1 MILNSHPMPKKI
13 LALSALLILMFACKK
28 DLEDTNQGSN
38 NPSVSNAPVLPDN
51 LLNYANPNL
60 PAYLNQGPVANAD
73 NTPVNNPVTNAGATL
88 GRVLFYEKQ
97 MSSNGTISCASCHQS
112 INGFSDPATLS
123 LGFENGLTG
132 RHSMSLANSRF
143 YANGHFF
150 WDERA
155 NTLEDQVLLPIQDE
169 VEMGMDLDSLVLRLQ
184 NLGYYDELFLAAFG
198 SDEITSNRISLAL
211 AQFIRSMI
219 SYQSKYDIG
228 RQQVTAANQ
237 NFPNFTAEENQG
249 KALFL
254 NPAIGCA
261 ACHGTDAFIA
271 PGPRNN
277 GLDALNADDAGVGGV
292 TGNANQNGL
301 FKVGSLKNVALTAP
315 YMHDGR
321 FNTLEEVIEHY
332 NSGVANNPN
341 LSIPLRLPNNGVR
354 RLNLSENEKQ
364 ALVAFLETLTDTA
377 LNNDVKFSNPFV
389 D

>member
-1 MILNSHPMPKKI
+1 
-13 LALSALLILMFACKK
+13 
-28 DLEDTNQGSN
+28 
-38 NPSVSNAPVLPDN
+38 
-51 LLNYANPNL
+51 
-60 PAYLNQGPVANAD
+60 
-73 NTPVNNPVTNAGATL
+73 
-88 GRVLFYEKQ
+88 
-97 MSSNGTISCASCHQS
+97 
-112 INGFSDPATLS
+112 
-123 LGFENGLTG
+123 
-132 RHSMSLANSRF
+132 
-143 YANGHFF
+143 
-150 WDERA
+150 
-155 NTLEDQVLLPIQDE
+155 
-169 VEMGMDLDSLVLRLQ
+169 
-184 NLGYYDELFLAAFG
+184 
-198 SDEITSNRISLAL
+198 
-211 AQFIRSMI
+211 MI

>member
-1 MILNSHPMPKKI
+1 MPKKI

>member
-1 MILNSHPMPKKI
+1 MLKKTIPTLVILFMFSSCQKDESSAANPTNSNSE
-13 LALSALLILMFACKK
+13 L
-28 DLEDTNQGSN
+28 
-38 NPSVSNAPVLPDN
+38 NAPVLPAS

-60 PAYLNQGPVANAD
+60 PNYLNLGPVANAD
-73 NTPVNNPVTNAGATL
+73 NTPVNNPVSNAGATL
-88 GRVLFYEKQ
+88 GRVLFYDKALSKNN
-97 MSSNGTISCASCHQS
+97 MVSCATCHQAA
-112 INGFSDPATLS
+112 NGFSDQSVLS
-123 LGFENGLTG
+123 IGFENGLTG

-143 YANGHFF
+143 YANGNFF

-155 NTLEDQVLLPIQDE
+155 NTLEDQVLMPIQDE
-169 VEMGMDLDSLVLRLQ
+169 VEMGMDLDSLVLKLEG
-184 NLGYYDELFLAAFG
+184 LSYYSDLFRSAFG
-198 SDEITSNRISLAL
+198 DEEINSNRISLAL

-219 SYQSKYDIG
+219 SFESKYDVG
-228 RQQVTAANQ
+228 RQQVTAANLP
-237 NFPNFTAEENQG
+237 FPNFTAEENQG

-277 GLDALNADDAGVGGV
+277 GLDATNSLDAGLGGV
-292 TGNANQNGL
+292 SGNANQEGL

-321 FNTLEEVIEHY
+321 FSSLEEVIEHY
-332 NSGVANNPN
+332 NSGVEDNPN

-354 RLNLSENEKQ
+354 RLNLSDADKQ
-364 ALVAFLETLTDTA
+364 ALVAFLETLSDTA
-377 LNNDVKFSNPFV
+377 MVNDEKFSDPFP

>member
-1 MILNSHPMPKKI
+1 MPKKI

-28 DLEDTNQGSN
+28 DLEDTNKGSN